1 MSNERKTHW
10 EKIYAEKS
18 PQQVSWTQSEPST
31 SLELIKAAQ
40 LPLDA
45 PIIDVGGGES
55 HLVDHLLQLGYS
67 DISVLDISK
76 NALERCQDRLGKAAD
91 KVEWIVADITQFQ
104 PTRSYA
110 LWHDRAVFHFL
121 THKEDRAT
129 YKRLVSNYLS
139 HSLILSTFS
148 LNGPLKCSGLPIQQ
162 YDAASLASLFAPQL
176 ELVHHQEEI
185 HQTPFNTTQAFIYSH
200 FNRKRS

>member
-76 NALERCQDRLGKAAD
+76 NALERCQDR
-91 KVEWIVADITQFQ
+91 
-104 PTRSYA
+104 
-110 LWHDRAVFHFL
+110 
-121 THKEDRAT
+121 
-129 YKRLVSNYLS
+129 
-139 HSLILSTFS
+139 
-148 LNGPLKCSGLPIQQ
+148 
-162 YDAASLASLFAPQL
+162 
-176 ELVHHQEEI
+176 
-185 HQTPFNTTQAFIYSH
+185 
-200 FNRKRS
+200 

>member
-1 MSNERKTHW
+1 MSSERKTHW

-76 NALERCQDRLGKAAD
+76 NALERCQHRLGKAAD

-121 THKEDRAT
+121 TQKEDIAV
-129 YKRLVSNYLS
+129 YKRLVSNYVS

-148 LNGPLKCSGLPIQQ
+148 LSGPIKCSGLPIQQ

-185 HQTPFNTTQAFIYSH
+185 HQTPFNTTQAFIYTH